1 MNSILTA
8 ILFQINPVT
17 LPVSLLIFLGIKTA
31 VGKDADPTYRK
42 PKTTDNKYITFIEN
56 YVKNGQPV
64 EDAHKFRLYCG
75 YLGVSVRRPFD
86 SSHPLSK
93 VTIL

>member
-1 MNSILTA
+1 MKSLLAAIVFQLNPLSFPIA
-8 ILFQINPVT
+8 ILI
-17 LPVSLLIFLGIKTA
+17 LLGLKGA

-75 YLGVSVRRPFD
+75 YLGVPVRRPFD